1 MSKLPQPRVA
11 VFAKA
16 PVPGY
21 AKTRLIPKLGA
32 VGAAEVQASFIR
44 QTLTTVCSISGVET
58 SLWCAPDRHDPFFLA
73 CADSFKLELMTQAA
87 GDLGE
92 RMNAAFVALATDTIH
107 LILVGTDCPALTAQ
121 HIADAHAALVQ
132 GDDAV
137 FIPTEDG
144 GYALIG
150 LRRSHAALFSNMP
163 WSTTAVM
170 DQTRQRLRAQG
181 LRWRELETLWDVDE
195 PADHER
201 WVHWCHAL

>member
-1 MSKLPQPRVA
+1 MSKLRTPRVA

-21 AKTRLIPKLGA
+21 AKTRLSPKLGA
-32 VGAAEVQASFIR
+32 VGAAEVQARFIR
-44 QTLTTVCSISGVET
+44 QTLTTVCSIPGVET
-58 SLWCAPDRHDPFFLA
+58 SLWCAPDQHDPFFLA
-73 CADSFKLELMTQAA
+73 CANSHKIQLVTQAA

-92 RMNAAFVALATDTIH
+92 RMDAAFVALATDATP
-107 LILVGTDCPALTAQ
+107 LVLVGTDCPALTAQ
-121 HIADAHAALVQ
+121 HIADAHAALQQ

-150 LRRSHAALFSNMP
+150 LRRSHAALFTNMP
-163 WSTTAVM
+163 WSTAAVM
-170 DQTRQRLRAQG
+170 DQTRQRLRSLG
-181 LRWRELETLWDVDE
+181 LRWQELETLWDVDE

-201 WVHWCHAL
+201 WVQWRQAL